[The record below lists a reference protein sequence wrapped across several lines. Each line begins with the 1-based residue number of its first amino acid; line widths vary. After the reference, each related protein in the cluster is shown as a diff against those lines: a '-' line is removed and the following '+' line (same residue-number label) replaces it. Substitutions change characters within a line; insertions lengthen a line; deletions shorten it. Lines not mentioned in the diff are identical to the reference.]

1 MGTVRMNKIEIYED
15 AIGEY
20 RWRLVMCGEILA
32 ISSEG
37 YVNKSGCWDV
47 VYTVK
52 SLSVELVQSQYRF
65 EFYVDRA
72 GDHRWRLRHRNGNIV
87 AVPPRGY
94 DDPDR
99 LAQALSAA
107 INHASRAT
115 VSDRTE

>member
-1 MGTVRMNKIEIYED
+1 MYED
-15 AIGEY
+15 AVGEY

-37 YVNKSGCWDV
+37 YVNESDCWDV
-47 VYTVK
+47 LHTVK
-52 SLSVELVQSQYRF
+52 SLPVFESVKSQYRF

-94 DDPDR
+94 DDAER
-99 LAQALSAA
+99 LKQALSALVGY
-107 INHASRAT
+107 ASRAT
-115 VSDRTE
+115 VIDRTD